1 MTAKTD
7 AFYEQ
12 LERLYRDVTRFYN
25 ELNKHQSRYDK
36 ELSALYHELE
46 KIELT
51 PTSGYEFALKL
62 QDVLRKRRVVKDE
75 MARLQPIY
83 NYVAQTFYTLQKQIE
98 RAISQSKRVR
108 KSLNVTL
115 SINEV
120 LEESKWTS

>member
-1 MTAKTD
+1 MIAKTD
-7 AFYEQ
+7 TFYEQ
-12 LERLYRDVTRFYN
+12 LDRLYREVTRFYN

-46 KIELT
+46 KAELT

-120 LEESKWTS
+120 LEGSEWTS